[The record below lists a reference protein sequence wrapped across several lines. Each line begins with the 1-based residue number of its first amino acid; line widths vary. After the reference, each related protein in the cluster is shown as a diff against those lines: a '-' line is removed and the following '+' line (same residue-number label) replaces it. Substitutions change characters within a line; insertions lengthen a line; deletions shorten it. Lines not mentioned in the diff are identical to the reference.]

1 MGNIF
6 NEDFTDFL
14 NALNNNQVDYILV
27 GGYSVIIHGYNRT
40 TGDMDIW
47 VRKSLDNYTKLVA
60 AFKEFKMPVFDMT
73 EMNFLNNLEMDVFSF
88 GRPPVSIDIMTAV
101 KGVIF
106 EEAFSQSFITGVD
119 DISVRVIHMNQL
131 IKAKK
136 AASRFKDLDD
146 LDNLKIIE

>member
-14 NALNNNQVDYILV
+14 NALNNNRVDYILV

-47 VRKSLDNYTKLVA
+47 VRKTLDNYTKLVA
-60 AFKEFKMPVFDMT
+60 AFQEFKMPVFDMS
-73 EMNFLNNLEMDVFSF
+73 EINFLNNQEMDVFSF

-101 KGVIF
+101 KGVDF
-106 EEAFSQSFITGVD
+106 EESFSQAILAEVDEIT
-119 DISVRVIHMNQL
+119 VRVIHMNQL
-131 IKAKK
+131 VQAKK
-136 AASRFKDLDD
+136 AANRFKDLDD
-146 LDNLKIIE
+146 LDNLKIK

>member
-14 NALNNNQVDYILV
+14 NALNNNRVDYILV

-47 VRKSLDNYTKLVA
+47 VRKTLDNYTKLVA
-60 AFKEFKMPVFDMT
+60 AFQEFKMPVFDMS
-73 EMNFLNNLEMDVFSF
+73 EINFLNNQEMDVFSF
-88 GRPPVSIDIMTAV
+88 GKPPVSIDIMTAV
-101 KGVIF
+101 KGVDF
-106 EEAFSQSFITGVD
+106 EESFSQAILAEVDEIT
-119 DISVRVIHMNQL
+119 VRVIHMNQL
-131 IKAKK
+131 VQAKK

-146 LDNLKIIE
+146 LDNLKIR

>member
-14 NALNNNQVDYILV
+14 NALNNNRVDYILV

-47 VRKSLDNYTKLVA
+47 VRKTLDNYTKLVA
-60 AFKEFKMPVFDMT
+60 AFQEFKMPVFDMS
-73 EMNFLNNLEMDVFSF
+73 EMNFLNNQELDVFSF

-101 KGVIF
+101 KGVDF
-106 EEAFSQSFITGVD
+106 EEAFSQSIIAEVDKIT
-119 DISVRVIHMNQL
+119 VRVIHMNQL
-131 IKAKK
+131 VKAKK
-136 AASRFKDLDD
+136 AANRFKDLDD
-146 LDNLKIIE
+146 LDNLKIM

>member
-14 NALNNNQVDYILV
+14 NALNNNRVDYILV

-47 VRKSLDNYTKLVA
+47 VRKTLDNYTKLVA
-60 AFKEFKMPVFDMT
+60 AFQEFKMPVFDMS
-73 EMNFLNNLEMDVFSF
+73 EINFLNNQEMDVFSF

-101 KGVIF
+101 KGVDF
-106 EEAFSQSFITGVD
+106 EESFSQAILAEVDEIT
-119 DISVRVIHMNQL
+119 VRVIHINQL
-131 IKAKK
+131 VQAKK

-146 LDNLKIIE
+146 LDNLKIR

>member
-14 NALNNNQVDYILV
+14 NALNNNRVDYILV

-47 VRKSLDNYTKLVA
+47 VRKTLDNYTKLVA

-73 EMNFLNNLEMDVFSF
+73 ANNFLNNQEMDVFSF

-101 KGVIF
+101 KGVDF
-106 EEAFSQSFITGVD
+106 EESFSQAIVAEVDEIT
-119 DISVRVIHMNQL
+119 VRVIHMNQL
-131 IKAKK
+131 VQAKK

-146 LDNLKIIE
+146 LDNLKIR

>member
-14 NALNNNQVDYILV
+14 NEINNNRVDYILV

-47 VRKSLDNYTKLVA
+47 VRKTLDNYTKLVA
-60 AFKEFKMPVFDMT
+60 AFQEFKMPVFDMS
-73 EMNFLNNLEMDVFSF
+73 EINFLNNQEMDVFSF

-101 KGVIF
+101 KGVDF
-106 EEAFSQSFITGVD
+106 EESFSQAILAEVDEIT
-119 DISVRVIHMNQL
+119 VRVIHMNQL
-131 IKAKK
+131 VQAKK

-146 LDNLKIIE
+146 LDNLKIR

>member
-14 NALNNNQVDYILV
+14 NALNNNRVDYILV

-47 VRKSLDNYTKLVA
+47 VRKTLDNYTKLAA
-60 AFKEFKMPVFDMT
+60 AFQEFKMPVFDMS
-73 EMNFLNNLEMDVFSF
+73 EINFLNNQEMDVFSF

-101 KGVIF
+101 KGVDF
-106 EEAFSQSFITGVD
+106 EESFSQAILAEVDEIT
-119 DISVRVIHMNQL
+119 VRVIHINQL
-131 IKAKK
+131 VQAKK

-146 LDNLKIIE
+146 LDNLKIR

>member
-14 NALNNNQVDYILV
+14 NALNNNRVDYILV

-47 VRKSLDNYTKLVA
+47 VRKTLDNYTKLVA
-60 AFKEFKMPVFDMT
+60 AFQEFKMPVFDMS
-73 EMNFLNNLEMDVFSF
+73 EINFLNNQEMDVFSF

-101 KGVIF
+101 KGVDF
-106 EEAFSQSFITGVD
+106 EESFSQAILAEVDEIT
-119 DISVRVIHMNQL
+119 VRVIHMNQL
-131 IKAKK
+131 VQAKK

-146 LDNLKIIE
+146 LDNLKIR

>member
-6 NEDFTDFL
+6 NEDFTHFL
-14 NALNNNQVDYILV
+14 NALNNNEVDYILV

-47 VRKSLDNYTKLVA
+47 VRKTLDNYTKLVA
-60 AFKEFKMPVFDMT
+60 AFQEFKMPVFDMT
-73 EMNFLNNLEMDVFSF
+73 AMNFLNNQETDVFSF

-106 EEAFSQSFITGVD
+106 EEAFSQSFIAEVD
-119 DISVRVIHMNQL
+119 EITVRVIHMNQL

-136 AASRFKDLDD
+136 AANRFKDLDD
-146 LDNLKIIE
+146 LDNLKIME